1 MPVDN
6 NDNPECVDISW
17 SSGWKNQFKT
27 CGDGYYLTG
36 MYKTSGSMAVNYITG
51 FRCCKPAGYNLN
63 MNSTLHV
70 GSVFEGVGYTHCGD
84 APHIKVMGG
93 FELGN
98 NGCLSKIDAFNCR
111 GTFIEEYE

>member
-6 NDNPECVDISW
+6 NDNPECVTSSW
-17 SSGWKNQFKT
+17 STGWRHKFKT
-27 CGDGYYLTG
+27 CDDGYYLTG
-36 MYKTSGSMAVNYITG
+36 MYKASGSMNVDYITG

-63 MNSTLHV
+63 MTSTLHV

-98 NGCLSKIDAFNCR
+98 NACLSKIDRFNCR
-111 GTFIEEYE
+111 ATFVED